1 MIEFKRKHYLDL
13 LIQRKH
19 NHMIKIITGLRRS
32 GKSYLLNTLFKNH
45 LLSDGVDEQHI
56 ISLAL
61 DDFDNHGV
69 YSKDY
74 TDFMRKEYGVEV
86 E

>member
-1 MIEFKRKHYLDL
+1 M
-13 LIQRKH
+13 
-19 NHMIKIITGLRRS
+19 
-32 GKSYLLNTLFKNH
+32 KSEK
-45 LLSDGVDEQHI
+45 VKEI
-56 ISLAL
+56 L